1 MPPGALTF
9 QYCHMSISLISFFG
23 FTLLVGV
30 YSWYKLRKTTF
41 ETASGYFL
49 GGRSLSAGLVAIS
62 MLLTNISTE
71 HLIGM
76 NGSSYKNGFIVMA
89 WEVTS
94 AIALVVGSLYF
105 VPRYLKMGLTTI
117 PQYLELRFD
126 KTTHTIV
133 NLLLVVS
140 FLVTLLPV
148 VLYTGALN
156 METLFDVSDKLHI
169 SKDTSIWYLIVAIGV
184 LGSVYAIFGGLKA
197 IAYSDAIYGVG
208 LFIGGL
214 LIPIIALWNIGHGD
228 IADGLTKVYTKAPG
242 KFNSIGSKNSVLPF
256 GTLFTGLVINQI
268 YFWCMNQVIVQR
280 ALGASNLKEA
290 QKGFLMMGAF
300 KLLMPIII
308 VLPGVIGYYYF
319 SDTLYNN
326 QDTIYPNLVKKVL
339 PVSLVGFFAAVVMG
353 TVLSTLN
360 AVLNSA
366 ATLFSLGVYKRQIN
380 AAASEKKLVQ
390 IGKWTTIF
398 MAVFAIIAAPL
409 VGRAPEGL
417 YQLLQQLNGI
427 FFIPIASVLIGGF
440 FIPRISAAGAKVA
453 IFTGLL
459 FYLISSFVL
468 KVDIHFVHIWGIEFV
483 LNILVMLGVSH
494 FYPNTNKYKPTY
506 TGEVEITPWKYARPV
521 GFTLVALTVL
531 VYILLS

>member
-1 MPPGALTF
+1 MN
-9 QYCHMSISLISFFG
+9 ISLFSFIA
-23 FTLLVGV
+23 FTLLVGI
-30 YSWYKLRKTTF
+30 YTWYKLRKSKF

-49 GGRSLSAGLVAIS
+49 GGRTLGAGLIAIS

-71 HLIGM
+71 HLVGM
-76 NGSSYKNGFIVMA
+76 NGSSYKNGFVVMA

-94 AIALVVGSLYF
+94 AIALVIGALYF

-133 NLLLVVS
+133 NLLLLVS
-140 FLVTLLPV
+140 FVVTLLPI

-169 SKDTSIWYLIVAIGV
+169 SKDLSLIYLIIAIGV

-197 IAYSDAIYGVG
+197 IAYSDAIYGIG
-208 LFIGGL
+208 LFVGGL
-214 LIPIIALWNIGHGD
+214 LIPVLALWSIGDQD
-228 IADGLTKVYTKAPG
+228 IAAGLTKVYDAAPE
-242 KFNSIGSKNSVLPF
+242 KFNSIGDKDSVLPF

-280 ALGASNLKEA
+280 ALGAANLKEA
-290 QKGFLMMGAF
+290 QKGFLLMGVF
-300 KLLMPIII
+300 KILMPIII

-319 SDTLYNN
+319 RDSLYND

-380 AAASEKKLVQ
+380 PNASERKVVKV
-390 IGKWTTIF
+390 GKWTSIL
-398 MAVFAIIAAPL
+398 MAAFAIIVAPL
-409 VGRAPEGL
+409 VAKAPEGL

-427 FFIPIASVLIGGF
+427 FFIPIASILIGGF
-440 FIPRISAAGAKVA
+440 FIKSISATAAKVA

-459 FYLISSFVL
+459 FYIITSFIL
-468 KVDIHFVHIWGIEFV
+468 KVNIHFVHVWGIEFL
-483 LNILVMLGVSH
+483 LNMLVMLVVSAI
-494 FYPNTNKYKPTY
+494 YKNKNPYTPTH
-506 TGEVEITPWKYARPV
+506 TGEVNITPWKYAKPV
-521 GFTLVALTVL
+521 GLLLVIITIL

>member
-1 MPPGALTF
+1 MN
-9 QYCHMSISLISFFG
+9 ISLFSFIA
-23 FTLLVGV
+23 FTLLVGF
-30 YSWYKLRKTTF
+30 YTWYKLRKANF

-49 GGRSLSAGLVAIS
+49 GGRTLSASLIAVS

-71 HLIGM
+71 HLVGM

-94 AIALVVGSLYF
+94 AIALVIGALYF
-105 VPRYLKMGLTTI
+105 IPRYLKMGLTTI

-133 NLLLVVS
+133 NLLLLVS
-140 FLVTLLPV
+140 FVVTLLPI

-156 METLFDVSDKLHI
+156 METLFDVSEKLQI
-169 SKDTSIWYLIVAIGV
+169 SKDLSLLYLIIAIGV

-197 IAYSDAIYGVG
+197 IAYSDLIYGIG
-208 LFIGGL
+208 LFVGGL
-214 LIPIIALWNIGHGD
+214 IIPILALWNIGDHN
-228 IADGLTKVYTKAPG
+228 IATGLTRVYDAAPE
-242 KFNSIGSKNSVLPF
+242 KFNSIGSKDSVLPF

-280 ALGASNLKEA
+280 ALGAANLKEA
-290 QKGFLMMGAF
+290 QKGFLLMGVF
-300 KLLMPIII
+300 KILMPIII

-319 SDTLYNN
+319 RDSLYDN

-339 PVSLVGFFAAVVMG
+339 PVSMVGFFAAVVMG

-380 AAASEKKLVQ
+380 PAASEKRLVK
-390 IGKWTTIF
+390 IGKWTTVI
-398 MAVFAIIAAPL
+398 MAVFSIIVAPL
-409 VGRAPEGL
+409 VAKAPEGL

-427 FFIPIASVLIGGF
+427 FFIPIASILIGGF
-440 FIPRISAAGAKVA
+440 FIKSISATGAKVA
-453 IFTGLL
+453 VFTGLL
-459 FYLISSFVL
+459 FYIITTFIL
-468 KVDIHFVHIWGIEFV
+468 KVDIHFVHVWGIEFV
-483 LNILVMLGVSH
+483 LNMLVMLIVSAI
-494 FYPNTNKYKPTY
+494 YKNKNPYTPTH
-506 TGEVEITPWKYARPV
+506 TGEVNITPWKYAKPV
-521 GFTLVALTVL
+521 GFSLIIITIL

>member
-1 MPPGALTF
+1 MN
-9 QYCHMSISLISFFG
+9 ISVVSFIG
-23 FTLLVGV
+23 FTLLVGI
-30 YSWYKLRKTTF
+30 YTWYKLRKANF

-49 GGRSLSAGLVAIS
+49 GGRTLSASLIAIS

-71 HLIGM
+71 HLVGM
-76 NGSSYKNGFIVMA
+76 NGSSYKNGFVVMA

-94 AIALVVGSLYF
+94 AIALVIGALYF
-105 VPRYLKMGLTTI
+105 IPRYLKMGLTTI

-133 NLLLVVS
+133 NLLLLVS
-140 FLVTLLPV
+140 FVVTLLPI

-169 SKDTSIWYLIVAIGV
+169 SKDRSLIYLIIAIGF

-197 IAYSDAIYGVG
+197 IAYSDAIYGIG
-208 LFIGGL
+208 LFLGGL
-214 LIPIIALWNIGHGD
+214 LIPILALWNIGDHNIGT
-228 IADGLTKVYTKAPG
+228 GLAKVYDAAPE
-242 KFNSIGSKNSVLPF
+242 KFNSIGSKDSVLPF

-280 ALGASNLKEA
+280 ALGAANLKEA
-290 QKGFLMMGAF
+290 QKGFLLMGVF
-300 KLLMPIII
+300 KILMPIII
-308 VLPGVIGYYYF
+308 VLPGVIGYFYF
-319 SDTLYNN
+319 KDTLYDN

-380 AAASEKKLVQ
+380 PAASERKLVR
-390 IGKWTTIF
+390 IGKWTTIC
-398 MAVFAIIAAPL
+398 MAMFSIIAAPL
-409 VGRAPEGL
+409 VGKAPEGM

-427 FFIPIASVLIGGF
+427 FFIPIASILIGGF
-440 FIPRISAAGAKVA
+440 FIKKISATGAKVA
-453 IFTGLL
+453 IFTGLT
-459 FYLISSFVL
+459 FYIITSFIL
-468 KVDIHFVHIWGIEFV
+468 KVDLHFVHVWGIEFL
-483 LNILVMLGVSH
+483 LNMLVMLVVSSI
-494 FYPNTNKYKPTY
+494 YKNKNQYTPTY
-506 TGEVEITPWKYARPV
+506 TGEVNITPWKYAKPV
-521 GFTLVALTVL
+521 GLLLVIITVL
-531 VYILLS
+531 VYMLLS

>member
-1 MPPGALTF
+1 MN
-9 QYCHMSISLISFFG
+9 ISLLSFVA
-23 FTLLVGV
+23 FTLLVGI
-30 YSWYKLRKTTF
+30 YTWYKLRNSRF

-49 GGRSLSAGLVAIS
+49 GGRTLGAGLIAIS

-71 HLIGM
+71 HLVGM

-94 AIALVVGSLYF
+94 AIALVIGALYF

-126 KTTHTIV
+126 KSTHTIV
-133 NLLLVVS
+133 NLLLLVS
-140 FLVTLLPV
+140 FVVTLLPV

-156 METLFDVSDKLHI
+156 METLFDVADKLNVTKER
-169 SKDTSIWYLIVAIGV
+169 SLLYLIIAIGV

-197 IAYSDAIYGVG
+197 IAYSDAIYGIG
-208 LFIGGL
+208 LFLGGL
-214 LIPIIALWNIGHGD
+214 LIPIIALWDIGDCNIVK
-228 IADGLTKVYTKAPG
+228 GLTKVYDAAPE
-242 KFNSIGSKNSVLPF
+242 KFNSIGDKDSILPF

-280 ALGASNLKEA
+280 ALGASSLKEA
-290 QKGFLMMGAF
+290 QKGFLLMGVF
-300 KLLMPIII
+300 KVLMPIII
-308 VLPGVIGYYYF
+308 VLPGVIGYFYF
-319 SDTLYNN
+319 RETLYNE

-339 PVSLVGFFAAVVMG
+339 PVSLVGFFAAVVLG

-380 AAASEKKLVQ
+380 PNASERKVVQ
-390 IGKWTTIF
+390 VGKWTSIF
-398 MAVFAIIAAPL
+398 MAVFSMIAAPL
-409 VGRAPEGL
+409 VAKAPEGL

-427 FFIPIASVLIGGF
+427 FFIPIASILIGGF
-440 FIPRISAAGAKVA
+440 FIRSISATGAKVA

-459 FYLISSFVL
+459 FYIITSFIL
-468 KVDIHFVHIWGIEFV
+468 KVDIHFVHVWGIEFV
-483 LNILVMLGVSH
+483 LNILVMLIVSAI
-494 FYPNTNKYKPTY
+494 YKNKNPYTPTH
-506 TGEVEITPWKYARPV
+506 TGEVNITPWKYARPA
-521 GFTLVALTVL
+521 GLTLVVITIL

>member
-1 MPPGALTF
+1 MD
-9 QYCHMSISLISFFG
+9 ISVFSFIA

-30 YSWYKLRKTTF
+30 YTWYKLRRATF

-49 GGRSLSAGLVAIS
+49 GGRTLSASLIAIS

-71 HLIGM
+71 HLVGM
-76 NGSSYKNGFIVMA
+76 NGASYRNGFIVMA

-94 AIALVVGSLYF
+94 AIALVIGALYF
-105 VPRYLKMGLTTI
+105 IPRYLKMGLTTI

-133 NLLLVVS
+133 NLLLLVS
-140 FLVTLLPV
+140 FVVTLLPI
-148 VLYTGALN
+148 VLYTGAIN
-156 METLFDVSDKLHI
+156 METLFDVSERMNI
-169 SKDTSIWYLIVAIGV
+169 SKDTSIFYIILATGF

-197 IAYSDAIYGVG
+197 IAYSDAIYGIG
-208 LFIGGL
+208 LFLGGL
-214 LIPIIALWNIGHGD
+214 LIPILALWNIGD
-228 IADGLTKVYTKAPG
+228 SNVATGLSKVYAAAPE
-242 KFNSIGSKNSVLPF
+242 KFNSIGGKDSILPF
-256 GTLFTGLVINQI
+256 GTLFTGLVVNQI

-280 ALGASNLKEA
+280 ALGAADLKQA
-290 QKGFLMMGAF
+290 QKGFLLMGLF

-319 SDTLYNN
+319 RETLYDN

-339 PVSLVGFFAAVVMG
+339 PVSMVGFFAAVVMG

-380 AAASEKKLVQ
+380 PEASEKKLVR
-390 IGKWTTIF
+390 IGKATTVA
-398 MAVFAIIAAPL
+398 MAVFSIIAAPL
-409 VGRAPEGL
+409 VGKAPEGL

-427 FFIPIASVLIGGF
+427 FFIPIASILLAGF
-440 FIPRISAAGAKVA
+440 FIKSISATGAKVA

-459 FYLISSFVL
+459 FYILTTFIL
-468 KVDIHFVHIWGIEFV
+468 QVDIHFVHVWGIEFV
-483 LNILVMLGVSH
+483 LNVLVMLLVSY
-494 FYPNTNKYKPTY
+494 FFKNKNYYQPTH
-506 TGEVEITPWKYARPV
+506 TGEVNITPWKYANGV
-521 GFTLVALTVL
+521 GLLLVILTIL
-531 VYILLS
+531 MYILLS

>member
-1 MPPGALTF
+1 MN
-9 QYCHMSISLISFFG
+9 ISLLSFIA
-23 FTLLVGV
+23 FTLLVGI
-30 YSWYKLRKTTF
+30 YTWYKLRKANF

-49 GGRSLSAGLVAIS
+49 GGRTLSASLIAVS

-71 HLIGM
+71 HLVGM
-76 NGSSYKNGFIVMA
+76 NGSSYKNGFVVMA

-94 AIALVVGSLYF
+94 AIALVIGALYF

-133 NLLLVVS
+133 NLLLLVS
-140 FLVTLLPV
+140 FVVTLLPI
-148 VLYTGALN
+148 VLYTGAIN
-156 METLFDVSDKLHI
+156 METLFDVSEKFNI
-169 SKDTSIWYLIVAIGV
+169 TKDQSLLILIIATGI

-197 IAYSDAIYGVG
+197 IAYSDMIYGIG
-208 LFIGGL
+208 LFVGGL
-214 LIPIIALWNIGHGD
+214 LIPILALWNIGNQN
-228 IADGLTKVYTKAPG
+228 IATGLSTVYNAAPE
-242 KFNSIGSKNSVLPF
+242 KFNSIGDKDSVLPF

-280 ALGASNLKEA
+280 ALGAASLKEA
-290 QKGFLMMGAF
+290 QKGFLLMGVF

-319 SDTLYNN
+319 SDSLYSD

-380 AAASEKKLVQ
+380 PNASERKVVK
-390 IGKWTTIF
+390 IGKWTSVL
-398 MAVFAIIAAPL
+398 MAVFSIIAAPL
-409 VGRAPEGL
+409 VAKAPDGL

-427 FFIPIASVLIGGF
+427 FFIPIASILIGGF
-440 FIPRISAAGAKVA
+440 FIKSISAIAAKVA

-459 FYLISSFVL
+459 FYITTTFIL
-468 KVDIHFVHIWGIEFV
+468 KIDIHFVHVWGIEFL
-483 LNILVMLGVSH
+483 LNMLVMLIVSAI
-494 FYPNTNKYKPTY
+494 YKNKNPYKPTY
-506 TGEVEITPWKYARPV
+506 TGEVDIKPWKYAKPV
-521 GFTLVALTVL
+521 GLLLVIITVL